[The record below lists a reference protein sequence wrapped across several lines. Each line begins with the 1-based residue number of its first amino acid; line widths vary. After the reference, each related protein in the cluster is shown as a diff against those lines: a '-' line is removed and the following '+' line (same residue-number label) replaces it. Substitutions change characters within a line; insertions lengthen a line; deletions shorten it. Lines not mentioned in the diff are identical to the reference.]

1 MRSGFTPRQARQ
13 RHLAV
18 AAGCVGLMLSI
29 AGCGDDD
36 DDNAADDPFCTA
48 GPAVDAALAPEEPD
62 PAAVEQALAA
72 AEDAAP
78 EELADEV
85 NTAVGA
91 VREAMS
97 NPDSNAFESEEVG
110 DALTGINDYY
120 ASDCGFQELEITATE
135 YAFGDVPD
143 TVDAE
148 PSLLR
153 LSNDGQEF
161 HEAVVF
167 RFNDDVDLSI
177 TELLELGEEE
187 ASSMVEEVGADFA
200 EPGATGGTVLMLEPG
215 RYAVVCFVPQGLTPQ
230 AAEEAE
236 QSGTEPEGAP
246 HFTLGMASEFTV
258 E

>member
-1 MRSGFTPRQARQ
+1 MRSRFMHRQARQ

-36 DDNAADDPFCTA
+36 DDAADDPFCTA

-72 AEDAAP
+72 AEAAAP

-85 NTAVGA
+85 ETAAGA

-110 DALTGINDYY
+110 EALTAINDYY
-120 ASDCGFQELEITATE
+120 VSDCGFQEIEITGTE
-135 YAFGDVPD
+135 YAFGDVPE
-143 TVDAE
+143 TVDAG

-153 LSNDGQEF
+153 LSNEGEEF
-161 HEAVVF
+161 HEAIVF

-177 TELLELGEEE
+177 EELLALPEEE
-187 ASSMVEEVGADFA
+187 ASTMVEEVGGDFA
-200 EPGATGGTVLMLEPG
+200 EPGGMGGTVLMLEPG
-215 RYAVVCFVPQGLTPQ
+215 RYALVCFIPEGFTPEAAQ
-230 AAEEAE
+230 EAEE
-236 QSGTEPEGAP
+236 SGTEPEGAP